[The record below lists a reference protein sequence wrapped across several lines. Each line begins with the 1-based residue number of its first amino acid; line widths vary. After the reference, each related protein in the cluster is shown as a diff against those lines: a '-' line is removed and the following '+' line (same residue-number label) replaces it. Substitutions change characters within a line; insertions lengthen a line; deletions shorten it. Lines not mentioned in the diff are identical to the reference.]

1 MDGEII
7 ERSPDVL
14 GKSSRKRKESLVKKK
29 KQTESIWKV
38 GWRQR
43 GEKEKG
49 ASGRICGGRNA
60 RDLTW

>member
-29 KQTESIWKV
+29 KKKNRVHLE
-38 GWRQR
+38 GRMEAER
-43 GEKEKG
+43 GKG
-49 ASGRICGGRNA
+49 KRSFRENM
-60 RDLTW
+60 W

>member
-29 KQTESIWKV
+29 KKQSP
-38 GWRQR
+38 
-43 GEKEKG
+43 
-49 ASGRICGGRNA
+49 SGRSDGGREGK
-60 RDLTW
+60 RKKELQGEYVVGGMRGT